1 MCGCGDAHAGWR
13 CGCAPC
19 ADGLREP
26 SIRPFTDEYKRR
38 LTEELEKQKTKFRS
52 VPVPKTIK
60 SDGRQAIESKVCAW
74 LRPHPALSCHEGA
87 WLRVTRLDLCGGRA
101 GCGAPIQE
109 GAEGQLAA
117 VHLAAAAADAE
128 ASRGTRH

>member
-1 MCGCGDAHAGWR
+1 M
-13 CGCAPC
+13 PC
-19 ADGLREP
+19 ADGLRAP

-38 LTEELEKQKTKFRS
+38 LAEELEKQKTKFRS

-60 SDGRQAIESKVCAW
+60 SDGRQAIESQVRAW
-74 LRPHPALSCHEGA
+74 LRPHLRFHVMHKGA

-128 ASRGTRH
+128 ASRGARH